1 MRTLRT
7 ICAGILLTTLC
18 VPSAFAMSVTHT
30 KATQSISLYFGGS
43 PVTVEIPADPTT
55 YQILHAYFIEAQK
68 VYPSVY
74 VGAFNDNN
82 SYQRALEMGLI
93 NGQVSPNTMTEKELG
108 QFFYRAKVL
117 HKYAPDIRF
126 FHRGLVLFPTE
137 INKDNF
143 PTVKEIDEIIGR
155 YAVYFKNKGMRP
167 ETRKELE
174 ANLSLFTALRKTL
187 STVPVVTTKPATS
200 TTVDEK
206 ILAVPYHKQQ
216 SSLSC
221 EIASL
226 HSVLLYYGQKAEDI
240 SEEKLFARLGQALPL
255 KKTAEGI
262 WGDPDLA
269 FVESI
274 KGRQIDYSGYGVHW
288 DPIAKLANLYLSG
301 FESFSGKDVPFIVS
315 QLNKGAPVIIWG
327 VTSTKDGKVAL
338 KWKTETGKEINTW
351 NGEHTFV
358 VYGYRGPADNPKEFL
373 IHDPYFGSQTWSKD
387 KLLTMWKVYNYSGVS
402 KISE

>member
-7 ICAGILLTTLC
+7 ICIGILLSALC
-18 VPSAFAMSVTHT
+18 VPSAFAISVTHT

-43 PVTVEIPADPTT
+43 KVTTEIPADPTT
-55 YQILHAYFIEAQK
+55 YQILHAYFVEAQK

-74 VGAFNDNN
+74 VGAFNDDN

-93 NGQVSPNTMTEKELG
+93 NGQVNRNTMTEKELG

-117 HKYAPDIRF
+117 HKYTPDIRF
-126 FHRGLVLFPTE
+126 FHRGLVLFPAE

-143 PTVKEIDEIIGR
+143 PTVKEIDEILGR
-155 YAVYFKNKGMRP
+155 YATYFKNKSLRP
-167 ETRKELE
+167 EIKKELE
-174 ANLSLFTALRKTL
+174 ANQSLFIALRKTL
-187 STVPVVTTKPATS
+187 TSTVTTQTPTNTT
-200 TTVDEK
+200 TTVQEK
-206 ILAVPYHKQQ
+206 ILAVPYHKQE

-226 HSVLLYYGQKAEDI
+226 HSVLLYYGLKAEDV
-240 SEEKLFARLGQALPL
+240 SEEKLFATLGQAEPT

-269 FVESI
+269 FVGSI

-288 DPIAKLANLYLSG
+288 DPIAKLANKYLTG
-301 FESFSGKDVPFIVS
+301 FESFSNKDVPFIVS

-338 KWKTETGKEINTW
+338 SWKTLTGKEINTW
-351 NGEHTFV
+351 NGEHTFI

-373 IHDPYFGSQTWSKD
+373 IHDPYFGSQTWSSD

-402 KISE
+402 RMSE